1 MDALSRSQKR
11 YDLPF
16 KTSDSYYKSNIF
28 VWAGATLL
36 ASAVVKNDP
45 LVPKGAFQ
53 WGEVITSLA

>member
-1 MDALSRSQKR
+1 MDALSKSQKR

-45 LVPKGAFQ
+45 LVPKGA
-53 WGEVITSLA
+53 LR